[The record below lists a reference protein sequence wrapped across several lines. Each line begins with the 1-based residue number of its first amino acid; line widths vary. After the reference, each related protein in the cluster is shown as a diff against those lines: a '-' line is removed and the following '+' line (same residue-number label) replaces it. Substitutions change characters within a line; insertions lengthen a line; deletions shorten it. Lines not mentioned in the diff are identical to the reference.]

1 MSDAHDGGE
10 VLTRELCVADGRAT
24 TYEEAVR
31 EAGALL
37 VAAGAVAPEYVDG
50 MLERERTMTTFMGN
64 GLAIPHG
71 TLDATP
77 HIRRSAVCVVRYA
90 DPIDWKGSPVRVVVG
105 IAGAGGE
112 HLEVLS
118 RIALVFADPDQAD
131 AVARATTADEL
142 YALVGRVNAT

>member
-1 MSDAHDGGE
+1 MSD

-24 TYEEAVR
+24 TYEDAVR

-37 VAAGAVAPEYVDG
+37 VASGAVEPRYVDG
-50 MLERERTMTTFMGN
+50 MLERERTMTTSMGN

-71 TLDATP
+71 TLDSTP
-77 HIRRSAVCVVRYA
+77 YIRRSAVCVVRYA
-90 DPIDWKGSPVRVVVG
+90 QPIDWKGAPVRVVVG

-118 RIALVFADPDQAD
+118 RIAVLFADAEQAERVAD
-131 AVARATTADEL
+131 AATVDEL
-142 YALVGRVNAT
+142 YALVGQVNEG